1 MAAMSVSFKHVL
13 SQGPVLRALGTAAM
27 STLRSRN
34 GHRSHADA
42 SGAARAI
49 PATPG
54 PWNEQIVEPR
64 SPELIRDY
72 LRNIGADPSWY
83 RGRLP
88 AHLFPQWG
96 FPFAAR
102 AIADLPYPLTKV
114 LNAGCRIEVNEH
126 LRDDEPFLVRARL
139 ESIDDDGRRALITTK
154 IVTET
159 VQKPEAIVSELRAY
173 VPLKTAGVSP
183 GTPKSRS
190 TVPADARELAFL
202 KINADAGL
210 DFAKLTG
217 DFNPIHW
224 IPAAARAAGFKSC
237 ILHGFGTLSRAIA
250 AMDRALWAGDSTR
263 LKTIDARFTRP
274 LPLPAKVGVY
284 ARDNHVWVGDA
295 PGGGAYLEATYD
307 IR

>member
-1 MAAMSVSFKHVL
+1 MAAMSVSIKHVL
-13 SQGPVLRALGTAAM
+13 EQGPVLRALGSAAI
-27 STLRSRN
+27 SALRRRN
-34 GHRSHADA
+34 GAT
-42 SGAARAI
+42 AI

-54 PWNEQIVEPR
+54 PWNEERVSPR

-96 FPFAAR
+96 FAHASR
-102 AIADLPYPLTKV
+102 AIAALPYPLMRV
-114 LNAGCRIEVNEH
+114 LNAGCRIEVNHH
-126 LRDDEPFLVRARL
+126 LTDTEPFLVRARL
-139 ESIDDDGRRALITTK
+139 ESVDDDGRRALITTK
-154 IVTET
+154 IISET
-159 VQKPEAIVSELRAY
+159 KEKPEAIVAELRAY
-173 VPLKTAGVSP
+173 VPLKGAAGASP
-183 GTPKSRS
+183 RS
-190 TVPADARELAFL
+190 SKPVVPTDVREIAFL
-202 KINADAGL
+202 KIPADAGL

-237 ILHGFGTLSRAIA
+237 ILHGFGTLSRSIA
-250 AMDRALWAGDSTR
+250 ALDRAVFAGDSTR

-284 ARDNHVWVGDA
+284 TRDNHLWVGDA
-295 PGGGAYLEATYD
+295 PGGGAYLEATYT